1 MNRTWFSNK
10 FIVLLLLYWVIALPG
25 CDSKGGMAVE
35 TDDPNPEAGS
45 YEVPEGFN
53 DGLRVGHAADVGMN
67 VDPLVQMIENLED
80 GTYTNMHSVLIAK
93 NDQLVFERYLAGQ
106 PIYGGYT
113 YWRRTVPH
121 NLHSVTKSFTSALI
135 GIAIQEGHLSLDDR
149 VIDFFPEYTDVQPEN
164 GREDIT
170 IRHALTMST
179 GLRWDESTYSYDD
192 PRNDHAMM
200 YANGD
205 WVHYVL
211 TRPMASQPGSTFLY
225 NSGISITLGAIILK
239 ATGRSVSQFADERLF
254 NKMGV
259 SGERWSLAANGTA
272 QTGGGLSMTP
282 RDMLRFGSLFLND
295 GTWNDTRLINSDWA
309 NESTSQNGPNPS
321 YGYHWWLTNY
331 QVGAKR
337 VDAYYAGG
345 RGGQYIIVIDEL
357 DMVVVFTAGNDNRL
371 AWEQPRD
378 LLLRYILPSAL

>member
-1 MNRTWFSNK
+1 
-10 FIVLLLLYWVIALPG
+10 
-25 CDSKGGMAVE
+25 
-35 TDDPNPEAGS
+35 
-45 YEVPEGFN
+45 
-53 DGLRVGHAADVGMN
+53 
-67 VDPLVQMIENLED
+67 
-80 GTYTNMHSVLIAK
+80 
-93 NDQLVFERYLAGQ
+93 
-106 PIYGGYT
+106 
-113 YWRRTVPH
+113 
-121 NLHSVTKSFTSALI
+121 
-135 GIAIQEGHLSLDDR
+135 
-149 VIDFFPEYTDVQPEN
+149 
-164 GREDIT
+164 
-170 IRHALTMST
+170 
-179 GLRWDESTYSYDD
+179 
-192 PRNDHAMM
+192 M

-205 WVHYVL
+205 WGHCVL